1 MEINE
6 LPSPQFIV
14 NEAGMISVFL
24 PAFTGEPKKP
34 VLSKRDDKTLH
45 FQRSADGDVLLTG
58 IDGEIMT
65 ALAGVKKILIIETNV
80 MKSIDMIDKSLTS
93 YLKQGADKP
102 EEGDQD
108 IMDLV
113 ERAYEAEVRF

>member
-24 PAFTGEPKKP
+24 PAFTGEPKAP
-34 VLSKRDDKTLH
+34 FLSKKDDSTLI
-45 FQRSADGDVLLTG
+45 FQRSANGDVALTG

-65 ALAGVKKILIIETNV
+65 ALAGVKKILVIETNI
-80 MKSIDMIDKSLTS
+80 MKSIDMLDKSLNAC
-93 YLKQGADKP
+93 LKP
-102 EEGDQD
+102 ESKDAGQDQNV
-108 IMDLV
+108 MDV
-113 ERAYEAEVRF
+113 IERAYEAEIRF